1 MNPFNRR
8 ECMPSV
14 LWGMPSARKNAN
26 KTEDIKPDAEATDE
40 EAPMTPEPVSPKT
53 GKSKKVAQK
62 HIFVS
67 KFQKIRCHNENSCV
81 GCCFKVPKEYKDLPL
96 HEQKLHNYYA
106 SFDKEGLPD
115 VDALVAGLK
124 NIHDSTFKSVKYRNA
139 KTI

>member
-62 HIFVS
+62 HIFVA
-67 KFQKIRCHNENSCV
+67 KFQKIRRQTKFYV
-81 GCCFKVPKEYKDLPL
+81 LVVVFQGPKRIQRSP
-96 HEQKLHNYYA
+96 A
-106 SFDKEGLPD
+106 P
-115 VDALVAGLK
+115 
-124 NIHDSTFKSVKYRNA
+124 
-139 KTI
+139 